1 MYSGTIIK
9 PYWGFEV
16 GERIYVKE
24 LDYTFKWC
32 ANIYRTKEKSSF
44 VVTVWDIDMLKECVN
59 FD

>member
-24 LDYTFKWC
+24 LDYTFKWY